1 VPKIAFILKQ
11 SEFEMSLLILKCTQ
25 SLDLKGFIEDHDGMH
40 YFRKMDGSDERTRLD
55 GRKTNRTLHAKLC
68 ILHIFLGMR

>member
-25 SLDLKGFIEDHDGMH
+25 SLDLKGFIEDHDKMH
-40 YFRKMDGSDERTRLD
+40 KYFKTYELD
-55 GRKTNRTLHAKLC
+55 
-68 ILHIFLGMR
+68 

>member
-11 SEFEMSLLILKCTQ
+11 SEFEISLLILKCTQ

-40 YFRKMDGSDERTRLD
+40 K
-55 GRKTNRTLHAKLC
+55 K
-68 ILHIFLGMR
+68 III